1 MRAALKNP
9 LVPGWRSQAYI
20 ADTARRAA
28 ASATAPMES
37 AISAA
42 LEYAMIPG
50 RRIQEDIPDAA
61 RRAAACATA
70 SRESTMP
77 APSGSKAPMA
87 NRSTSRLMT
96 RTRSPVFVAICL
108 VGAVTNPCFAQN
120 LPTSDEFDSKI
131 KSCAVGQKSPLSP
144 ALVTAITSIYSA
156 ERPNGASKFKS
167 AAEFL
172 TLLPKELALE
182 AYRFYQQCIVPMM
195 SSPDRSASAP
205 PATPVSSQTSPGATP
220 APPVAV
226 QVLTATCQAE
236 RDLSWNKR
244 TAEIVLPLNC
254 PPEVEEG
261 YDFTISGS
269 YACGTIV
276 SQDIVYNDKKRP
288 TAVNLSISEK
298 CLHWDNNAT
307 EAQKFCVR
315 SDVPTY
321 RASHTCVI
329 VSFHSR
335 K

>member
-1 MRAALKNP
+1 M
-9 LVPGWRSQAYI
+9 
-20 ADTARRAA
+20 
-28 ASATAPMES
+28 
-37 AISAA
+37 
-42 LEYAMIPG
+42 
-50 RRIQEDIPDAA
+50 
-61 RRAAACATA
+61 
-70 SRESTMP
+70 
-77 APSGSKAPMA
+77 
-87 NRSTSRLMT
+87 

-108 VGAVTNPCFAQN
+108 VSAVTNPCFAQS
-120 LPTSDEFDSKI
+120 LPTTDEFDSKI
-131 KSCAVGQKSPLSP
+131 KSCVAGQKNPLSP

-156 ERPNGASKFKS
+156 ERPEGASKFKS

-182 AYRFYQQCIVPMM
+182 AYRCYQKCIVPIM
-195 SSPDRSASAP
+195 SSADSSASTSQAP
-205 PATPVSSQTSPGATP
+205 AALSQTSAGATH
-220 APPVAV
+220 APPGGS

-244 TAEIVLPLNC
+244 TAEIVLPLSC
-254 PPEVEEG
+254 PPEVEQG

-288 TAVNLSISEK
+288 TAVSLSISDK

-315 SDVPTY
+315 ADVPTY
-321 RASHTCVI
+321 KASHTCVI
-329 VSFHSR
+329 VSFHSQ